1 MSLLCTNGHKC
12 IHRRWFTLKIS
23 CCHYILDTGKP
34 RGYEIEDCP
43 YWKDKKIEI
52 DCRRI
57 KLPGSFETIPTD
69 TESED

>member
-1 MSLLCTNGHKC
+1 MNK
-12 IHRRWFTLKIS
+12 KIIKRVLDES
-23 CCHYILDTGKP
+23 NYILDTGKP

-69 TESED
+69 VESED